1 MCSIQNMARFNMLL
15 KVIVTVY
22 LLPLALKFIN
32 NLVSFFVI
40 KLQLFHTNFFLA
52 QKDTFTFG
60 QLVNKIY

>member
-1 MCSIQNMARFNMLL
+1 MARFNMLL

-22 LLPLALKFIN
+22 LLLLALKFIN

-40 KLQLFHTNFFLA
+40 KLQLHTNFFLA